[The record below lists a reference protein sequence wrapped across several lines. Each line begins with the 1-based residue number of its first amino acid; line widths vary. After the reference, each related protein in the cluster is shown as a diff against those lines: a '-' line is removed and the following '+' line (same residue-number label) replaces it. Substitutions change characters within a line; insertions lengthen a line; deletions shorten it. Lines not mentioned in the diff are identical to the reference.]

1 MSEIAA
7 LERAA
12 GLLGGQSAL
21 ARAIGKR
28 QSHIWTW
35 INRDKRVPAEAVIP
49 IERAT
54 EGQVTRHQLRPDL
67 YPLDESAPRATEAA

>member
-1 MSEIAA
+1 MGTIEA
-7 LERAA
+7 LCKAID
-12 GLLGGQSAL
+12 LTGGQSAL

-35 INRDKRVPAEAVIP
+35 LNRDRRVPAEAVIP

-54 EGQVTRHQLRPDL
+54 DGQVTRHQLRPDL
-67 YPLDESAPRATEAA
+67 YPLDEPAARATEAA